1 MIATNSTAMSA
12 LMSLSIIESRYP
24 AMRLRNCA
32 FLSWAI
38 KGSDRP
44 DVRGPALCERDVE
57 KKDHSQ
63 DHANDRDQKADANAL
78 RLPQKNVGQTRT
90 RQLQLVDV
98 IDRLGDVFE
107 ILGREISSNEET
119 LGAALGITRNEH
131 HEQKEIDD
139 QERQQ
144 HELDREVTRKGRII
158 PENRAHHERDEKKG
172 NVRLEVARPDGLG
185 VSGDQTA
192 IGLNWRGKGFVQLTI
207 DCSPLPER
215 EKSLKAFLL

>member
-1 MIATNSTAMSA
+1 MIINGDRMTGALKYQGYCCRYWRAVPIMIATNSTAMSA

-78 RLPQKNVGQTRT
+78 RLPPKNV
-90 RQLQLVDV
+90 
-98 IDRLGDVFE
+98 
-107 ILGREISSNEET
+107 
-119 LGAALGITRNEH
+119 
-131 HEQKEIDD
+131 
-139 QERQQ
+139 
-144 HELDREVTRKGRII
+144 
-158 PENRAHHERDEKKG
+158 
-172 NVRLEVARPDGLG
+172 
-185 VSGDQTA
+185 
-192 IGLNWRGKGFVQLTI
+192 
-207 DCSPLPER
+207 
-215 EKSLKAFLL
+215 